1 MANHIKG
8 NRDGENG
15 RNESYRIPGRSSSID
30 RDTLV
35 REVEAG
41 KHPDFGTYTRNGE
54 TYVRANPDYTESNS
68 VNNE

>member
-15 RNESYRIPGRSSSID
+15 RNESYRIPGRDSEID

-35 REVEAG
+35 REIENG
-41 KHPDFGTYTRNGE
+41 KHPDFGTYTREGE
-54 TYVRANPDYTESNS
+54 TYVRANPDHSDRNN
-68 VNNE
+68 VNDD